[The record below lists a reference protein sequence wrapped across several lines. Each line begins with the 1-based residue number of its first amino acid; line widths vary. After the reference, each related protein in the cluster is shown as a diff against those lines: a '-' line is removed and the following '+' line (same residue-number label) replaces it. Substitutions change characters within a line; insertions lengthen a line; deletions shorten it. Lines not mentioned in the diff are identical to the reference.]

1 MTLVEYNNLD
11 DYQIM
16 DNTVL
21 FWDWPNQRVKILT
34 YQHLSNNT
42 LKRIKALAVEA
53 GMGKII
59 ACAPPFCQE
68 MFLGQGFEV
77 EGKMKGFLAGEDAL
91 YYSFFVSEAR
101 KHSVN
106 SYNGIFP
113 VGASWDRVT
122 APVKQPQ
129 LAYVTRNAVEADIP
143 GMISLFKGVFETYP
157 SPVFDAE
164 YLRTNMKSN
173 RVLYK
178 VAVYNDKIIGIASAE
193 KDQTNLNAEITDCVT
208 NPQYR
213 GHGILNKLISELEEQ
228 LETEGF
234 ICLYTLCRATQ
245 AAVNKAFFRQGYSFS
260 GRLIKNC
267 NICGSFEDMNILVKL
282 LA

>member
-1 MTLVEYNNLD
+1 MTLVEYNHLE
-11 DYQIM
+11 DYQIL

-34 YQHLSNNT
+34 YQNLSNNT
-42 LKRIKALAVEA
+42 LKRIKSLAIET

-59 ACAPPFCQE
+59 ACAPPSCQE

-77 EGKMKGFLAGEDAL
+77 EGKIKGFLAGEDAL
-91 YYSFFVSEAR
+91 CYSFFVSKAR

-113 VGASWDRVT
+113 FGAIWDRAT
-122 APVKQPQ
+122 AADKQPQ
-129 LAYVTRNAVEADIP
+129 LAYVTRNATEADIS
-143 GMISLFKGVFETYP
+143 GMIGLFNGVFETYP

-178 VAVYNDKIIGIASAE
+178 VAAYNDKIIGIASAE
-193 KDQTNLNAEITDCVT
+193 KDQANLNAEITDCVT

-213 GHGILNKLISELEEQ
+213 GHGILNKLISELEAQ
-228 LETEGF
+228 LETAGF

-282 LA
+282 LE